1 MTIDFENFKDFL
13 NAFFIIDQTDLVD
26 TMIANEAIVRSYI
39 HFPNE
44 TQQIY
49 VKYWFYVD
57 IHIYPEDTLRIVN
70 SLHKHN
76 ITYINNHNIYYGHRS
91 QRFVR
96 R

>member
-1 MTIDFENFKDFL
+1 M
-13 NAFFIIDQTDLVD
+13 IDQTDLVD
-26 TMIANEAIVRSYI
+26 TMIANEAIVRSDI

-57 IHIYPEDTLRIVN
+57 IHIYPEDTLHIVS

-76 ITYINNHNIYYGHRS
+76 ITHRNYHDIY
-91 QRFVR
+91 FVGVMDTDYNALFKDKD
-96 R
+96 